1 MASPLKSDEEET
13 VMTKKICGILGG
25 MGPEATVDLMGRI
38 VNITAASQDG
48 DHVHCLVDQNPQVP
62 SRIKAILEGGENPGP
77 VLAEMARKL
86 QEAGA
91 DFLCMPC
98 NTAHYWL
105 NDAKGAVTIP
115 FLNMPALAA
124 AKAARGLGDAQGR
137 KCGILGT
144 TATREKEIYRPHC
157 QSQGME
163 TVYPTDADQAEL
175 LNIINEVKAGDH
187 SGGQRFARIAQ
198 NLADSGA
205 AALIIACTEL
215 SYLGLPDSVTALVVD
230 AADALAEAVV
240 EESGARL
247 KG

>member
-1 MASPLKSDEEET
+1 MA
-13 VMTKKICGILGG
+13 KKICGILGG

-38 VNITAASQDG
+38 VNMTAAGQDR

-77 VLAEMARKL
+77 VLAEMACKL
-86 QEAGA
+86 QAAGA

-105 NDAKGAVTIP
+105 DDAKSEINIP

-124 AKAARGLGDAQGR
+124 EKAARGLGNAKGK

-144 TATREKEIYRPHC
+144 TATRVKEVYRPHC
-157 QSQGME
+157 EACGMIA
-163 TVYPTDADQAEL
+163 VYPGDGDQAEL
-175 LNIINEVKAGDH
+175 LNIINEVKAGNL
-187 SGGQRFARIAQ
+187 SGRERFARVAQ
-198 NLADSGA
+198 RAAEAGA

-215 SYLGLPDSVTALVVD
+215 SVLGLPDTVTAVVVD

-240 EESGARL
+240 SEAGAEL
-247 KG
+247 KRP